1 MIDYLKILELHSLD
15 YSQRQIS
22 SLLGVSP
29 NTVRDTIKAC
39 KILTMG
45 QTSEISITNTDIY
58 HALHPGMADSKS
70 GRRIP
75 DYNYIHKEL
84 GKKGVN
90 LSLLW
95 SEYDAQC
102 ETEGM
107 KPYMSTQF
115 NELYNRWA
123 RAFKATMPM
132 KHKPGEV
139 LEIDWAG
146 TPLHY
151 EDPVTGDLHEC
162 SLFAAVLPCSCY
174 TYAQVCED
182 EKIASVSRCL
192 IQAFE
197 YFGGVTRLLVP
208 DNMRTAVTLNTRY
221 ETLLNPTMA
230 DLSRHYGTAVVP
242 TRIRHAKDKP
252 HAEGGVKF
260 ATTWITAA
268 LRNERFFSFSELTVA
283 VGEKLE
289 NLNTK
294 PFKKRPGNRRV
305 AYENEEKSFMS
316 PLPASRFEV
325 SDWTS
330 CSVPANYLVTDG
342 LNYYSVPY
350 DLIGKTVDI
359 RITDK
364 VIEVFFHDERVASH
378 IRLGLRQNDPVVKK
392 EHMPVNHQKYLE
404 YNSECFLK
412 WASDTGPWTE
422 KVVKKFLEQ
431 GDAPEQGYKYCVSIQ
446 NLGERYGKALL
457 EECCRHI
464 LEISPSPSLRAIA
477 TLVKSMK
484 QESATSPSR
493 REKVPTGR
501 GITRGS
507 DYFSKQIGDIKND
520 KPADHENPAQP
531 SSGCNGR

>member
-1 MIDYLKILELHSLD
+1 MVDYLKILEFHSLG
-15 YSQRQIS
+15 YSQRQTS

-29 NTVRDTIKAC
+29 NTVRDTIKVC
-39 KILTMG
+39 KALNLG
-45 QTSEISITNTDIY
+45 QKSKISITNTDIY

-70 GRRIP
+70 GRKIP
-75 DYNYIHKEL
+75 DYEYIHKEL
-84 GKKGVN
+84 GRKGVT

-95 SEYDAQC
+95 SEYVAQC
-102 ETEGM
+102 EVEGM

-123 RAFKATMPM
+123 RAFKATMPL

-146 TPLHY
+146 ALLHY
-151 EDPVTGDLHEC
+151 EDPVTGELYGC
-162 SLFAAVLPCSCY
+162 SLFVAVLPCSCY

-182 EKIASVSRCL
+182 TKMPSVARCL

-221 ETLLNPTMA
+221 ETLLTRTIT

-242 TRIRHAKDKP
+242 ARVRHAKDKP

-268 LRNERFFSFSELTVA
+268 LRNEHFFSFAELSTA
-283 VGEKLE
+283 VGVKLE
-289 NLNTK
+289 SLNTK

-305 AYENEEKSFMS
+305 AYDNEEKTFMR
-316 PLPASRFEV
+316 PLPESRFEV
-325 SDWTS
+325 SDW
-330 CSVPANYLVTDG
+330 VPYTVPSNYLVTDG

-350 DLIGKTVDI
+350 DLIGKKVDI
-359 RITDK
+359 RMTDK

-378 IRLGLRQNDPVVKK
+378 RRLGTRQNDPVVKK
-392 EHMPVNHQKYLE
+392 EHMPVKHQKYLE

-412 WASDTGPWTE
+412 WASGTGPWTE
-422 KVVKKFLEQ
+422 KVIRKFLEQ
-431 GDAPEQGYKYCVSIQ
+431 GDAPEQGYKYCVSLQ
-446 NLGERYGKALL
+446 NMGERYGNALL

-464 LEISPSPSLRAIA
+464 SEISPSPSLRAIA
-477 TLVKSMK
+477 TLVKTMK
-484 QESATSPSR
+484 QEAATAPSR
-493 REKVPTGR
+493 REALPNGK
-501 GITRGS
+501 GITRGTG
-507 DYFSKQIGDIKND
+507 YFSK
-520 KPADHENPAQP
+520 
-531 SSGCNGR
+531 